1 MSKFVRR
8 DDVYRGASV
17 GASVSVNAVA
27 DPSPVMVPDGGPGGM
42 NGAETAARPASRVAH
57 VNVVVVVVVG
67 VLITAG
73 LSVGARAVHNS
84 NENRLLRQRAREVAA
99 VAAAA
104 IPTVQ
109 TPLAS
114 AAVLAEATNGNVV
127 AFRQF
132 MTPLVGAG
140 RSFASVSLWPS
151 QASSP
156 RPLVVVGAQPELATE
171 TPSDISDFLAR
182 AAGRGTVTIND
193 LLGTAERRLGY
204 ALSAASRAPRFV
216 VYAEAALPKDRKA
229 TIAKDSAFA
238 DLGYALY
245 LGRSADPQSL
255 LASSTG
261 GAVLPGRTASVTV
274 PFGDSQL
281 LVVLT
286 PHTELGGTL
295 LARLWWMLGI
305 LGLVLTL
312 GAASLVERLTRRRLD
327 AERLAGEN
335 ARLYAQQRSV
345 ARTLQHSLLAEAFP
359 EIDNLECAARYIAG
373 VPGID
378 IGGDWYDVVRLERGN
393 ILFVVGDVSGRGLEA
408 ATMMASLR
416 YAARAYAAEGHAPNV
431 ILSKLSRLVSVAR
444 DGHFATV
451 LCGLLDVADGRIT
464 VANAGHPEPL
474 LITPTG
480 AAFVPTD
487 IGVPVGVDAGT
498 PYAEVDVSFP
508 HGSTML
514 FYTDGAIERRGEPLD
529 VGLQRLK
536 DLSVGVD
543 GPLEEFLSKIV
554 DGVTAAGTED
564 DTALLAVRW
573 RH

>member
-1 MSKFVRR
+1 M
-8 DDVYRGASV
+8 
-17 GASVSVNAVA
+17 NAV
-27 DPSPVMVPDGGPGGM
+27 
-42 NGAETAARPASRVAH
+42 ETPARPRSRVAH
-57 VNVVVVVVVG
+57 LNVVVVVVVG

-84 NENRLLRQRAREVAA
+84 NENRLLRQRALEVAA

-104 IPTVQ
+104 IPNVQ

-114 AAVLAEATNGNVV
+114 AAVLAEATNGDAVV
-127 AFRQF
+127 FRQF
-132 MTPLVGAG
+132 MAPIVGAG
-140 RSFASVSLWPS
+140 RSFASVSLWPTE
-151 QASSP
+151 ASSP
-156 RPLVVVGAQPELATE
+156 RPLIVVGGQPELATE
-171 TPSDISDFLAR
+171 TPADIRALLAR
-182 AAGRGTVTIND
+182 AAGRGTVTINN
-193 LLGTAERRLGY
+193 LLGATERRLGY
-204 ALSAASRAPRFV
+204 ALSAASRTPRFV
-216 VYAEAALPKDRKA
+216 VYAETALPRDRKA

-245 LGRSADPQSL
+245 LGRSADPRSL

-261 GAVLPGRTASVTV
+261 GALLHGRTASLTV

-286 PHTELGGTL
+286 PHTQLGGTL
-295 LARLWWMLGI
+295 LARLWWMLGV
-305 LGLVLTL
+305 LGLLLTF

-345 ARTLQHSLLAEAFP
+345 AQTLQHSLLAEAFP
-359 EIDNLECAARYIAG
+359 QIDNLECAARYIAG
-373 VPGID
+373 VAGID

-408 ATMMASLR
+408 ATMMAALR
-416 YAARAYAAEGHAPNV
+416 YGARAYAAEGHAPNM
-431 ILSKLSRLVSVAR
+431 ILSRLSGLVSVAR

-451 LCGLLDVADGRIT
+451 LCGLLDVASSRLT
-464 VANAGHPEPL
+464 VANAGHPQPL

-480 AAFVPTD
+480 AEFVATD

-498 PYAEVDVSFP
+498 PYAQVEVSFP
-508 HGSTML
+508 PGSTL
-514 FYTDGAIERRGEPLD
+514 LLYTDGAIERRGEPLD

-536 DLSVGVD
+536 DLSVGAD
-543 GPLEEFLSKIV
+543 GPLDEFLSRIV

-573 RH
+573 QN